1 MHIASPNKLC
11 GCSHPPI
18 SVVFVTGSRSSGSL
32 GGFTL
37 NKGLL
42 LGLFVVAVIHAAL
55 SLLLALGL
63 RSYFWYA
70 SFLATVIVA
79 NIIGHHPTVY
89 AELTKKD

>member
-1 MHIASPNKLC
+1 LFPGQPGN
-11 GCSHPPI
+11 
-18 SVVFVTGSRSSGSL
+18 

-42 LGLFVVAVIHAAL
+42 LGLFVVAVIHTAL

-70 SFLATVIVA
+70 SFLASVVVA
-79 NIIGHHPTVY
+79 NIIGHHPVVY
-89 AELTKKD
+89 AELTKKG